1 MSAFISVHSKIRRI
15 QLDGLFWRNQLIV
28 LAGCIGSC
36 LAIEVPADTLE
47 ELADDQFQVREVAQL
62 KLLNWAREHG
72 AEAPELLF
80 REHRNC
86 RDPEVKIRCMEVLK
100 ALAEDD
106 YAMHGQGFIG
116 IQMQDEMALMPQTGK
131 QQAAIRITS
140 ILVGLAAEKAGLVRG
155 DLLVGINGKAWRS
168 PATVEMRQQVMDMK
182 PTTKITL
189 QVLREEKIEDVD
201 VVLVKR
207 PKTADNPKL
216 HRMPLRA
223 AEEERKEWEKFF
235 QQWKSEREAGA

>member
-1 MSAFISVHSKIRRI
+1 M
-15 QLDGLFWRNQLIV
+15 
-28 LAGCIGSC
+28 
-36 LAIEVPADTLE
+36 PADTLE

-116 IQMQDEMALMPQTGK
+116 IQMQDEMALMPETGK

-207 PKTADNPKL
+207 PKTADNPML